1 MALLNFPEVPD
12 PTYVMSQEGYKIA
25 TYCWGDD
32 DAPVVF
38 AVHGF
43 ASSCKDTWV
52 DTGWIGSLLDAGFRV
67 LGVDQRGHGKSE
79 KPTQPRDYT
88 MPLLVDDIET
98 VLDTY
103 MVDEAVYLGYSLGAR
118 VGWQV
123 CCDLADRIDRA
134 VLGGIPDG
142 RPLGRL
148 DLTQARAYIEHG
160 TPVTDQA
167 TQNYVKLAERV
178 PENSLEALVALAGG
192 MRFGDEEINLEHIP
206 SQPILVA
213 TGSLDAVLED
223 SRALASEL
231 PQGTFLEIE
240 KRHHFNTPGA
250 RQFREAGIDFL
261 LAGSE

>member
-1 MALLNFPEVPD
+1 MPLLAFPELPD
-12 PTYVMSQEGYKIA
+12 PTYVMSQEGYRIA

-32 DAPVVF
+32 DAPAVI

-52 DTGWIGSLLDAGFRV
+52 DTAWVGSLLEAGFKV

-79 KPTQPRDYT
+79 KPTEPQDYS

-103 MVDEAVYLGYSLGAR
+103 MIDQALYLGYSLGAR
-118 VGWQV
+118 VGWHV

-148 DLTQARAYIEHG
+148 DLAQARAYIEHG

-178 PENSLEALVALAGG
+178 PENSLESLVALAAG
-192 MRFGDEEINLEHIP
+192 MRFGDEELSLERIP

-213 TGSLDAVLED
+213 TGSLDSVLED
-223 SRALASEL
+223 SQALAAGL
-231 PQGTFLEIE
+231 PNGTFIEIE

-261 LAGSE
+261 LSGGQ